1 MKTSS
6 HGTTLALAW
15 SQCLAAQGTPRP
27 LSQPRHELWWRKQE
41 DMVKN
46 SNIETKHP
54 ARVAG
59 GNAKLKAV
67 ARS

>member
-15 SQCLAAQGTPRP
+15 SQCLAAQSTPRP

-41 DMVKN
+41 GMVKN
-46 SNIETKHP
+46 SSIEAKHP
-54 ARVAG
+54 AHVATTC
-59 GNAKLKAV
+59 AKG
-67 ARS
+67 RR